1 MDLQFGC
8 WKMMRN
14 TFVFTFFRFKLQFS
28 FSLWHSSIHLCTTLM
43 HFRCGTQRLSW
54 WKYHPLNIH
63 TKKDLSNLEQS
74 FHGYVATHKLS
85 SNKFYITTFFF
96 SLSRSCLARPNSLHL
111 YSVSQLNVV
120 YCTRQKAFCH
130 LFGRFSLAFGF
141 YLMFLLCFFQ
151 FCAHFNV
158 RISFSYFA
166 VNISRTFLLPLL

>member
-1 MDLQFGC
+1 
-8 WKMMRN
+8 MMRN

-141 YLMFLLCFFQ
+141 YLMFLLCFFSVLRPFQ
-151 FCAHFNV
+151 CQN
-158 RISFSYFA
+158 FSH
-166 VNISRTFLLPLL
+166 TLL